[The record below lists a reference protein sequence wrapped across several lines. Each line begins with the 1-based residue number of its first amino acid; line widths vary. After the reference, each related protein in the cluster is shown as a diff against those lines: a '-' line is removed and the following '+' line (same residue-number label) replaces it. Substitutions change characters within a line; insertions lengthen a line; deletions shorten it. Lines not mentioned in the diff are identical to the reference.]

1 MIGAALPDL
10 GAWISLYF
18 EQFIGWLGGLAS
30 AAAAWFAGN
39 MVTLLASGTVLG
51 LEATGK
57 LEGIIDKFVTPAIV
71 SVFDNFEAM
80 GPVSPVSGAG
90 MSTAVGKLA
99 TFTVAG
105 LAGMTIAGELL
116 SPLKQ
121 IGLGNIS
128 AIIYDLINYKTL
140 TAAFMGV
147 LAAVYIYRPLT
158 YYYNRAARPMIPGEM
173 ELRTLYADQQITK
186 DEYADNMA
194 WHGYPDTWIDNMAGI
209 AYRPISAFLLSSLVS
224 AGVMDDSSVDEMV
237 RLSGY
242 GPDVG
247 VIIKNYVTRSKT
259 TASKA
264 LSSSTAVSAFKVGL
278 DDETAFR
285 ANLATLGYDQAESD
299 RLVISAEMEYSYNY
313 RSDLLNFY
321 TDAYHLRDI
330 EEPELRSDLATL
342 GVTSDKIDLIVL
354 AQSIKRLKTTAAAA
368 DPAVAIELATIREQR
383 TKQLITADQETAA
396 IVALSYELNYA
407 QAITD
412 QDTVK
417 MAKTAAVTAPTVTLA
432 YETDAGKIAVDT
444 IRRSTRA
451 NQMSAADEMA
461 ALIALAMPTDLAQ
474 AIVDND
480 KLRLQKQAATSG
492 DPPMTRCL
500 TIFPPGSYR

>member
-1 MIGAALPDL
+1 
-10 GAWISLYF
+10 
-18 EQFIGWLGGLAS
+18 
-30 AAAAWFAGN
+30 
-39 MVTLLASGTVLG
+39 
-51 LEATGK
+51 
-57 LEGIIDKFVTPAIV
+57 
-71 SVFDNFEAM
+71 
-80 GPVSPVSGAG
+80 
-90 MSTAVGKLA
+90 
-99 TFTVAG
+99 
-105 LAGMTIAGELL
+105 
-116 SPLKQ
+116 
-121 IGLGNIS
+121 
-128 AIIYDLINYKTL
+128 
-140 TAAFMGV
+140 
-147 LAAVYIYRPLT
+147 
-158 YYYNRAARPMIPGEM
+158 MIPGEM

-321 TDAYHLRDI
+321 TDAYHRRDI

-354 AQSIKRLKTTAAAA
+354 AQSIKRLKTPAAAA

-480 KLRLQKQAATSG
+480 KLRLQKQAATS
-492 DPPMTRCL
+492 
-500 TIFPPGSYR
+500 